1 MNLQDYIGE
10 SSQYDKKQQVEKR
23 KPKSWLK
30 SISAFANGQGGKL
43 IFGVL
48 EDNSVVGLE
57 NFQKDSEDVSELIK
71 SKVDPIPEFDLE
83 FTGIGEKVIMTISV
97 YPGRNTPYYVVDG
110 GSKIAYTRVGNES
123 IPVSSIQLTQLA
135 LRGQQKTYDELVTD
149 IHIENADFSKLKSLY
164 YQRVRKNFQES
175 DLASFGLVTDRSF
188 LTYAGAL
195 LADESLIR
203 QSRIFCTRWN
213 GLTKANGR
221 MDALDDVELSGSL
234 LRQLQDA
241 EAFINRNSQK
251 SWKKEGQYRVEYP
264 DYPERA
270 VVEAIVNAIIHRDY
284 MELGSEIH
292 VDMFDDRLE
301 IYSPGGMVDGTKIQ
315 DKDINLL
322 SSKRRNPILAD
333 VFSRMNLMERRGSGL
348 RKILDSYMGFE
359 SYSEKLLPKFQSTNS
374 EFIVILQNLNY
385 HSGDKVAIK
394 SGDKVAI
401 KSGDKKSQMAVIL
414 QFAQQQESFRT
425 KDVEWLLGIGP
436 SRARKLISELVVEG
450 HLEALGKN
458 RNRRYQLVK

>member
-30 SISAFANGQGGKL
+30 SISSFANGQGGKL

-48 EDNSVVGLE
+48 EDNSVIGLE
-57 NFQKDSEDVSELIK
+57 DFQKDSEDVSELIK
-71 SKVDPIPEFDLE
+71 VRIDPIPEFDLE
-83 FTGIGEKVIMTISV
+83 LIEMAGKVIITITV

-110 GSKIAYTRVGNES
+110 GSKVGYTRVGNES
-123 IPVSSIQLTQLA
+123 VPVSSIQLTQLA

-149 IHIENADFSKLKSLY
+149 VHVENAAFSKLKSLY
-164 YQRVRKNFQES
+164 YQRTRKTFQES
-175 DLASFGLVTDRSF
+175 DLDSFGLVTDKDF
-188 LTYAGAL
+188 LTYTGAL
-195 LADESLIR
+195 LADESLVR

-234 LRQLQDA
+234 LIQLQDA
-241 EAFINRNSQK
+241 EAFINRNSHK
-251 SWKKEGQYRVEYP
+251 SWKKVGQYRVEYP

-270 VVEAIVNAIIHRDY
+270 VAEAMVNAIIHRDY

-315 DKDINLL
+315 DKDVNLL
-322 SSKRRNPILAD
+322 SSKRRNPIIAD
-333 VFSRMNLMERRGSGL
+333 VFSRMDLMERRGSGL
-348 RKILDSYMGFE
+348 RKILDSYTQLDN
-359 SYSEKLLPKFQSTNS
+359 YSEKLAPEFHSNES
-374 EFIVILQNLNY
+374 EFIVILKNLNY
-385 HSGDKVAIK
+385 SGDKVAIT

-401 KSGDKKSQMAVIL
+401 TSGDKKLQMNLIL
-414 QFAQQQESFRT
+414 EFAQQNESFRT
-425 KDVEWLLGIGP
+425 KDIEELLQIRS
-436 SRARKLISELVVEG
+436 SRARKLISDLVTEG
-450 HLEALGKN
+450 RLEALGEN
-458 RNRRYQLVK
+458 RNRRYQLIK

>member
-1 MNLQDYIGE
+1 MMNLQDYIGE

-83 FTGIGEKVIMTISV
+83 FTGIGGKVIMTISV

-164 YQRVRKNFQES
+164 YQRVRKNF
-175 DLASFGLVTDRSF
+175 
-188 LTYAGAL
+188 
-195 LADESLIR
+195 
-203 QSRIFCTRWN
+203 
-213 GLTKANGR
+213 
-221 MDALDDVELSGSL
+221 
-234 LRQLQDA
+234 
-241 EAFINRNSQK
+241 
-251 SWKKEGQYRVEYP
+251 
-264 DYPERA
+264 
-270 VVEAIVNAIIHRDY
+270 

-385 HSGDKVAIK
+385 HSGDKK
-394 SGDKVAI
+394 W
-401 KSGDKKSQMAVIL
+401 
-414 QFAQQQESFRT
+414 R
-425 KDVEWLLGIGP
+425 
-436 SRARKLISELVVEG
+436 
-450 HLEALGKN
+450 
-458 RNRRYQLVK
+458 